1 MIGVPQGLSTSG
13 EIQRRSMKRR
23 RFRERLTHGN
33 LEGAEA
39 QRHRVEGKPDGDG
52 RGTKPMW
59 RVGGGRAN
67 FFAEKGLCIVCCRKR
82 NAQNKPSFK
91 VQRPATLSA
100 AKEIVLPGFGGMCA
114 EQSQFRRNRPQG
126 AGRGHQ
132 GSERTRHGC
141 AEQSQTREGS
151 GIRGGWNPTLAPRVQ
166 QVLVGDTTWSGG
178 WGRPLCE
185 EGRTSL
191 FVGRASSHDW
201 LVPAGQPVKAHL
213 TAAVPR
219 ESDGLGLA
227 DLL

>member
-82 NAQNKPSFK
+82 DAQNKPSFK

-100 AKEIVLPGFGGMCA
+100 AKEIVLPGFGGM
-114 EQSQFRRNRPQG
+114 
-126 AGRGHQ
+126 
-132 GSERTRHGC
+132 C